1 MPSPGPPDEE
11 HDIFP
16 LRHLPSLTVRKVEKD
31 ARGAS
36 FMRADRR
43 KVRELLEE
51 YASLIPLAGEVPPED
66 KARMRDL
73 ERELLKHGCILDF
86 DLDLLVS

>member
-1 MPSPGPPDEE
+1 
-11 HDIFP
+11 
-16 LRHLPSLTVRKVEKD
+16 
-31 ARGAS
+31 
-36 FMRADRR
+36 MRTDPR

-51 YASLIPLAGEVPPED
+51 YASLIPLAGEVSAED

-86 DLDLLVS
+86 DLDQLVA

>member
-1 MPSPGPPDEE
+1 
-11 HDIFP
+11 
-16 LRHLPSLTVRKVEKD
+16 
-31 ARGAS
+31 
-36 FMRADRR
+36 MRTDPR

-51 YASLIPLAGEVPPED
+51 YASLIPLDREVPPED
-66 KARMRDL
+66 KAHMRDL

>member
-1 MPSPGPPDEE
+1 MCTDP
-11 HDIFP
+11 
-16 LRHLPSLTVRKVEKD
+16 
-31 ARGAS
+31 
-36 FMRADRR
+36 R

-51 YASLIPLAGEVPPED
+51 YASLIPLAGELPQED

-86 DLDLLVS
+86 DLDLLVA

>member
-1 MPSPGPPDEE
+1 
-11 HDIFP
+11 
-16 LRHLPSLTVRKVEKD
+16 
-31 ARGAS
+31 
-36 FMRADRR
+36 MRTDPR

-51 YASLIPLAGEVPPED
+51 YASLIPLAGEVPQED
-66 KARMRDL
+66 KAHMRDL